1 MDSACLLYIRNSLTF
16 NTEPSYVILE
26 YQIRNDQFFLGLDVE
41 YLPYQI
47 NNFRSFF
54 HHNEFGCYILT
65 ISYLTMHYPE
75 CPECIELLRY
85 DTIGSLKC
93 GKFSWT
99 VPGNIFSPI
108 PIPSIQSYS
117 SNSTLSPYLI
127 HSSKRQTITFY
138 TKNFECR

>member
-1 MDSACLLYIRNSLTF
+1 
-16 NTEPSYVILE
+16 
-26 YQIRNDQFFLGLDVE
+26 
-41 YLPYQI
+41 
-47 NNFRSFF
+47 
-54 HHNEFGCYILT
+54 
-65 ISYLTMHYPE
+65 MHYPE

-108 PIPSIQSYS
+108 PIPSIQSCS

-127 HSSKRQTITFY
+127 HSSKRQTIAFY
-138 TKNFECR
+138 TKNLSAAKNLDLNSASAGSDKICMIL